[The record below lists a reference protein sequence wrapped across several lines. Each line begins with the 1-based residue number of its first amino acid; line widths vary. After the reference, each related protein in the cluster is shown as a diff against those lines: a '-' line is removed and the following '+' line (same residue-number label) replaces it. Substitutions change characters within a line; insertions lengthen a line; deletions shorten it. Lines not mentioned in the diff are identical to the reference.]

1 MAMLNNQMVNHQTS
15 GCGSPPLF
23 INFGPGL
30 SGRTAFVSP
39 TCENIS
45 PEDNEIVEELE
56 EGQRDEDLKC
66 IYIYSGWWF
75 QTFFIFHN
83 IWDNPSH
90 WLIFFKM
97 VETTNHIYI
106 YYVFN
111 CFYMRPQSWENR
123 VGSLL
128 LQRVAINLNDILLAG
143 LCL

>member
-66 IYIYSGWWF
+66 IY
-75 QTFFIFHN
+75 N
-83 IWDNPSH
+83 
-90 WLIFFKM
+90 
-97 VETTNHIYI
+97 IYI
-106 YYVFN
+106 L
-111 CFYMRPQSWENR
+111 
-123 VGSLL
+123 VGGFKHFLFST
-128 LQRVAINLNDILLAG
+128 IYGIILPID
-143 LCL
+143 